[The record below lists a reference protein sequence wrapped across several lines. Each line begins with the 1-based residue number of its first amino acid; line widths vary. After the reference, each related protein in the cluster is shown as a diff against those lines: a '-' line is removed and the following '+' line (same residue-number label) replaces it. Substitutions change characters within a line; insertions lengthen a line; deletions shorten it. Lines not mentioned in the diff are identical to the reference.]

1 MHSSL
6 EPEIR
11 NEATNE
17 IGYQCL
23 NAAKAREMLGW
34 RPMFNLEQ
42 AMGLTVDWYRQF
54 FADPANGLVAK
65 GQLAG

>member
-1 MHSSL
+1 
-6 EPEIR
+6 
-11 NEATNE
+11 
-17 IGYQCL
+17 
-23 NAAKAREMLGW
+23 MLGW